1 MVFLSSAR
9 DNYVMAEAEGHASH
23 QLPGLSDE
31 ASHCSC
37 PVSMTEDHEE
47 YLQYCWGPSASE
59 GPQKHN

>member
-1 MVFLSSAR
+1 
-9 DNYVMAEAEGHASH
+9 MAEAEGHASH